1 MSDYHLPSDCLGYCR
16 SCGVNVRT
24 DSFRD
29 LDSMRDYSVDAF
41 CQRCQDAVFLGVAGD
56 PPVLHP
62 VRHGVLI
69 APASGDDAPSELA
82 LLPFVFVALPTT
94 PQLLFEP
101 RYTIRAG
108 PEFAAVDPWV
118 EFEPMHDDWDG
129 YNVRV
134 LCVRSAVDP
143 SVRRALAGR
152 DLVIGL
158 DEPSVSIAAHLCPEA
173 PPAAALVSLADAVPW
188 ADAYRTPLLPLA
200 PFLRTSPIGVVAG
213 GADRCR
219 TSVLRQCAVL
229 ARLLALPAVT
239 GPDAGRTAF
248 ELLLRGHAARFEESS
263 SRRTSDAS

>member
-1 MSDYHLPSDCLGYCR
+1 MSDYHPPSDCLGYCR

-29 LDSMRDYSVDAF
+29 IESLREYPIGGT

-69 APASGDDAPSELA
+69 APASGEDVPSEVA
-82 LLPFVFVALPTT
+82 LLPFLFVVPTRR
-94 PQLLFEP
+94 LVWEP
-101 RYTIRAG
+101 RHIVRAG
-108 PEFAAVDPWV
+108 YELLAVDPWQ
-118 EFEPMHDDWDG
+118 ELEPMHDDWDG

-134 LCVRSAVDP
+134 LCVRSAADP
-143 SVRRALAGR
+143 SVCRKLAGR

-158 DEPSVSIAAHLCPEA
+158 DEPSVRIAAQIGPDA

-188 ADAYRTPLLPLA
+188 ADAYRTPLVPLS
-200 PFLRTSPIGVVAG
+200 PFLRTSSVGVVAG

-219 TSVLRQCAVL
+219 SSTLRQCAVL
-229 ARLLALPAVT
+229 ARLLNLPAVT
-239 GPDAGRTAF
+239 GRDAGSTAF
-248 ELLLRGHAARFEESS
+248 EFVLRAHAARFRES
-263 SRRTSDAS
+263 SRRSVP